1 MKQLSFNSE
10 GASPDSQDAPPDS
23 SSKDAKAVNHVSGS
37 DSGHV
42 SSPTPLSP
50 DHPER
55 VSMGGDSI
63 GSSEFET
70 ISFTEENGNEVM

>member
-1 MKQLSFNSE
+1 M
-10 GASPDSQDAPPDS
+10 
-23 SSKDAKAVNHVSGS
+23 SGS

-70 ISFTEENGNEVM
+70 ISFTEENGNEVT